1 MTTAIGVLCSGEG
14 LEMAALIEAVETGRL
29 PAEIRLVITDRDSPA
44 LSMARAV
51 GLNAAFIPRS
61 AFHANRDGFERR
73 LVDLLTQAGAEV
85 LVLAGF
91 IREVGPVLAEAFP
104 DKIFGQNLGPDEL
117 VDELE
122 RKFRSSLFSLV
133 SD

>member
-1 MTTAIGVLCSGEG
+1 
-14 LEMAALIEAVETGRL
+14 MAALIEAVEAGRL
-29 PAEIRLVITDRDSPA
+29 PAKIKLVITDRDSPA

-73 LVDLLTQAGAEV
+73 LVDLMTQAGAEV

-91 IREVGPVLAEAFP
+91 IREVGPVLSEAFP

-122 RKFRSSLFSLV
+122 RKLRSSLFSLV

>member
-14 LEMAALIEAVETGRL
+14 LEMAALIEAVEAGRL

-73 LVDLLTQAGAEV
+73 LVELMAQAGAEV

-104 DKIFGQNLGPDEL
+104 NKIFGRNLGPDAL